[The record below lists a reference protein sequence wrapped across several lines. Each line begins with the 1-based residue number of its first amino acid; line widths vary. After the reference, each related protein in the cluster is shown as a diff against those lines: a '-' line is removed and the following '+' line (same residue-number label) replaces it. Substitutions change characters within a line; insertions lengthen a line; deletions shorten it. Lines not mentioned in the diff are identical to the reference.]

1 MEGAELAKNKWLRIT
16 ANLSL
21 GAYEYAAAL
30 NGLPDPEWPE
40 ITFPEVLRIAFR
52 DRIIDNFDH
61 HVLKQLR
68 GEC

>member
-1 MEGAELAKNKWLRIT
+1 
-16 ANLSL
+16 LSL

-52 DRIIDNFDH
+52 DRIIDSEDH
-61 HVLKQLR
+61 VVVRRLR
-68 GEC
+68 GLC